1 MDDEK
6 KWQTLQQ
13 TRAELEALFGVARS
27 GDRAKMRDALEQWA
41 SKNERPAS
49 EAIESF
55 RDANGRCC
63 LHFAASAADGVG
75 AVEAILELHP
85 RSHALVDEE
94 GNSPLHLAA
103 RVSGAGDDD
112 DSPVASLL
120 AAGAEVDAS
129 NSNGVRPLH
138 HASGAG
144 SVRNIRQLVAA
155 GAALETQSGTGTPLH
170 WAAGEGE
177 GPAVRELL
185 RLGASAEAKNA
196 QGITAII
203 MAAARGSDDGVVALC
218 DAGADTGM
226 VLSGGLTTLHICAD
240 MGLEKACAAILRTEH
255 GSACAA
261 TRTTEEGGGLLPV
274 ELAARSG
281 HRGIVELLL
290 PTSPVADSGATVDSL
305 LSAQADSAAPAPS
318 DAGSG
323 PSTQPVS
330 EPAAARASPA
340 ARNEQAHAA
349 ALDAKANGNALFKA
363 KDYAGASA
371 EYRRAISIEPTEK
384 VRRRLAARVA

>member
-170 WAAGEGE
+170 
-177 GPAVRELL
+177 
-185 RLGASAEAKNA
+185 
-196 QGITAII
+196 
-203 MAAARGSDDGVVALC
+203 
-218 DAGADTGM
+218 
-226 VLSGGLTTLHICAD
+226 
-240 MGLEKACAAILRTEH
+240 
-255 GSACAA
+255 
-261 TRTTEEGGGLLPV
+261 
-274 ELAARSG
+274 
-281 HRGIVELLL
+281 
-290 PTSPVADSGATVDSL
+290 
-305 LSAQADSAAPAPS
+305 
-318 DAGSG
+318 
-323 PSTQPVS
+323 
-330 EPAAARASPA
+330 
-340 ARNEQAHAA
+340 
-349 ALDAKANGNALFKA
+349 
-363 KDYAGASA
+363 
-371 EYRRAISIEPTEK
+371 
-384 VRRRLAARVA
+384 